1 MIKRTW
7 ENLEDRYTVYT
18 DDGRHIL
25 ITTGCY
31 TTACEYDRFAR
42 RRIGPTTLT
51 KFQNYV
57 KRHRKY
63 WQEDLKEDL
72 ALLTNRENPH
82 ND

>member
-7 ENLEDRYTVYT
+7 ENLEDRYTVMT

-25 ITTGCY
+25 IVTACY

-42 RRIGPTTLT
+42 RNIGPITLT

-57 KRHRKY
+57 KRHRRY

-72 ALLTNRENPH
+72 AEYKSQT
-82 ND
+82 DQ